1 VIVLLE
7 NQSLCVYKSHR
18 ETALLEKILQQS
30 ELRDA
35 EDKAVVAQQ
44 IVSME
49 LVRTESKDDIPPF
62 DREILNEKLH
72 VARVGDVWGTE
83 DGP

>member
-1 VIVLLE
+1 M
-7 NQSLCVYKSHR
+7 
-18 ETALLEKILQQS
+18 
-30 ELRDA
+30 
-35 EDKAVVAQQ
+35 VAQQ

>member
-1 VIVLLE
+1 M
-7 NQSLCVYKSHR
+7 
-18 ETALLEKILQQS
+18 QQS

-49 LVRTESKDDIPPF
+49 LIRTESKHDIPPF

-72 VARVGDVWGTE
+72 VAAVGDVWGAS